1 MAFDVRFY
9 SFSKRTNSTKVP
21 TGTPETYSCVLKDN
35 TDIINPTLQI
45 RGNAAFNPKYLN
57 YCWIAQFS
65 RYYFINTWRYV
76 PGLWECDCNIDV
88 LATFKPVIEDK
99 EKYILRSS
107 YRYNKNLVDTLYP
120 VQAWQPD
127 YYTDEATFNFSHSFD
142 YGVYI
147 LGVANNSVNGVG
159 AISYYCMGSSTIR
172 RLVEYMMPTLSDWT
186 NSFSGFTDVLYRSIY
201 GPFDYIKSCKWFPI
215 SYTPSTQL
223 ETIRFGNYNAN
234 EYSTEDGGQT
244 YDYRIYARPLDD
256 DITDWFSDTRT
267 LYLPTGWLS
276 LDAKYRSAPYAHLY
290 LVINPWGVIEL
301 NPLDFTNSRTIK
313 LYIYA
318 DFVSGDGILKIY
330 KVVGSREEFITQKTA
345 KISIDV
351 NLSQSSLDASG
362 VLSGAAKTAAG
373 IGAIIASGGIGGVVS
388 GGIEAGS
395 GVTSVAMSAQPTL
408 AGSLGVSFDNA
419 VSIEGKATLIY
430 QSTYFA
436 DEDNTEYGKPLC
448 EKHVISSIPGFIKC
462 GDGDIDIA
470 GAMKQELDMISEH
483 LVNGFFYE

>member
-127 YYTDEATFNFSHSFD
+127 NYTSIADFNFDHDFD
-142 YGVYI
+142 DGFYI
-147 LGVANNSVNGVG
+147 LGIANNSPHNTAG
-159 AISYYCMGSSTIR
+159 AITYYGVSSMTIR
-172 RLVEYMMPTLSDWT
+172 NLVDYMLPELQDWLS
-186 NSFSGFTDVLYRSIY
+186 SFTGFTDVLYRSIY
-201 GPFDYIKSCKWFPI
+201 GPFDYIKSCKWFPF
-215 SYTPSTQL
+215 SYSATGSL
-223 ETIRFGNYNAN
+223 EYLRFGNYLAN
-234 EYSTEDGGQT
+234 ETGHEILAKIISNDV
-244 YDYRIYARPLDD
+244 A
-256 DITDWFSDTRT
+256 DWYSDTRT
-267 LYLPTGWLS
+267 VYLPTGWLS

-290 LVINPWGVIEL
+290 LMINPWGIIEL
-301 NPLDFTNSRTIK
+301 NPCDFTNSREIK

-318 DFVSGDGILKIY
+318 DFISGDGILKIY
-330 KVVGSREEFITQKTA
+330 KVVGSREEFIAQRTA
-345 KISIDV
+345 KISVDI
-351 NLSQSSLDASG
+351 NLSQASLDASG
-362 VLSGAAKTAAG
+362 LLSGAAKTAVG
-373 IGAIIASGGIGGVVS
+373 IGSMITSGGIGGVLM

-395 GVTSVAMSAQPTL
+395 GVTSTAISAQPTM

-419 VSIEGKATLIY
+419 VSMEGVATLIY

-436 DEDNTEYGKPLC
+436 DEDNAEYGKPLC
-448 EKHVISSIPGFIKC
+448 EKHVISTIPGFIKC

-483 LVNGFFYE
+483 LINGFFYE